1 MSLLEVNDLQVQFNT
16 PEGIVTAVKNLSF
29 NIKQGE
35 TLGIVGESGSGK
47 SQTAFALM
55 GLQPANAMIKGSA
68 KFEQQQLLNLPDS
81 ELNQIRSKK
90 IAMIFQDPMTS
101 LNPYMKV
108 GEQLTEVLR
117 QHNGMNKKQA
127 YNESVA
133 MLEAVKIPDA
143 KQRMNQYPH
152 EFSGG
157 MCQRVM
163 IAMALLCKPQ
173 LLIADEPSTALDVTV
188 QAQIMQLL
196 RELQSEFNTAIIMI
210 THDLGVVAGI
220 CDNVLVMQNGE
231 MKEYGSANDIFYR
244 PQHPYTLGLL
254 QAVPRLD
261 KDVDSLQTAS
271 TIKAD
276 QHNVQSVETVSQE
289 ASCSS
294 TKPKA
299 ELKSELDKSSTI
311 LDVQNIKVHFT
322 IAKKNALPWSKPS
335 TLKAVDGVSFQVMAG
350 ETLGIVGESGSGK
363 STLARAIIGLL
374 KPTSGKVIWQGQ
386 YQVHDLTQFTK
397 QDWLAERCNI
407 QMIFQDP
414 LGSLNPRMT
423 VGEIVA
429 EPLRTYHPELT
440 RSERKKQVQ
449 TIMTKVG
456 LQPNLINRYPHEFSG
471 GQCQRIGIA
480 RALILKPKLI
490 ICDEPVSALDVSIQ
504 AQVINLL
511 KQLQQELGL
520 SLIFIAHD
528 LAVVKHISD
537 RVLVMYKGNK
547 VEMAAVDKLYGEPQ
561 HDYTKALLSA
571 VPIPDPEIEKNKNVL
586 EYTG

>member
-1 MSLLEVNDLQVQFNT
+1 MSLLKVTDLHVKFTT
-16 PEGIVTAVKNLSF
+16 PEGTVTAVNNLSF
-29 NIKQGE
+29 SINQGE

-55 GLQPANAMIKGSA
+55 GLQPANAIVTGSA
-68 KFEQQQLLNLPDS
+68 LFSEQQLLNLDEHS
-81 ELNQIRSKK
+81 LNKIRSKQ
-90 IAMIFQDPMTS
+90 ISMIFQDPMTS
-101 LNPYMKV
+101 LNPYMKI
-108 GEQLTEVLR
+108 GEQLIEVLR
-117 QHNGMNKKQA
+117 LHKGLAKQQA
-127 YNESVA
+127 YNEALA
-133 MLEAVKIPDA
+133 MLDAVKIPHA
-143 KQRMNQYPH
+143 KQRMGQYPH

-163 IAMALLCKPQ
+163 IAMALLCKPK

-188 QAQIMQLL
+188 QAKIMQLL

-220 CDNVLVMQNGE
+220 CQNVLVMNNGE
-231 MKEYGSANDIFYR
+231 MQEYGSADDIFYR
-244 PQHPYTLGLL
+244 AQHPYTQRLL

-261 KDVDSLQTAS
+261 KKFTSLPTLAEQTATAS
-271 TIKAD
+271 QHVTEDATAAKK
-276 QHNVQSVETVSQE
+276 QHNN
-289 ASCSS
+289 SS
-294 TKPKA
+294 
-299 ELKSELDKSSTI
+299 LL
-311 LDVQNIKVHFT
+311 LDVQDIKVHFS
-322 IAKKNALPWSKPS
+322 IAAKNALPWSKAQ
-335 TLKAVDGVSFQVMAG
+335 TLKAVDGISFQVNAG

-363 STLARAIIGLL
+363 STLARAIIGLI
-374 KPTSGKVIWQGQ
+374 KPTAGKVIWQGQ
-386 YQVHDLTQFTK
+386 DVTQFDK
-397 QDWLAERCNI
+397 HAWRAERQNI

-429 EPLRTYHPELT
+429 EPLKTYYPELS
-440 RSERKKQVQ
+440 RSQRKEKVQ
-449 TIMTKVG
+449 TMMNKVG
-456 LQPNLINRYPHEFSG
+456 LKPDLINRYPHEFSG

-480 RALILKPKLI
+480 RALILEPKLI

-511 KQLQQELGL
+511 KQLQQELGI

-547 VEMAAVDKLYGEPQ
+547 VELAEAEQLYSAPQ

-571 VPIPDPEIEKNKNVL
+571 VPIPDPNIEKNKTVL
-586 EYTG
+586 DYTG